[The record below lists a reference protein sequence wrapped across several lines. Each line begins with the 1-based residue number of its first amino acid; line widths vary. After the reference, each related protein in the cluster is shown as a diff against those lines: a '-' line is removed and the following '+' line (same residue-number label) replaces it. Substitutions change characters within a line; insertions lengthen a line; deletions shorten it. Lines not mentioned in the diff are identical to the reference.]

1 MTLIETI
8 VGIFIMLLVF
18 LSIFGSFRLAIELVY
33 NTKAKTGAVALI
45 TEQMEYVRARTYDAV
60 GTIGGIPAGS
70 IPQSQQ
76 KTLNNI
82 LYTIRTLIQ
91 YVDAPEDG
99 LGAAD
104 TNNVTA
110 DYKSIKVEVT
120 WSVHGKPR
128 STFAVTRISPHGV
141 ETLGSGGTLRVE
153 AFNALAAFISGATV
167 RIENAGAVPAV
178 DVSASTDSSGAV
190 LFPGTPPAAGYHIT
204 VTKTGYSSSTTYA
217 QTPENPDPDPG
228 NIAVANTQTTT
239 ASFGIDVVSTVRV
252 LSFEPVGPGSFEDL
266 FADQSKLFATSSVAV
281 LNGVLELELVESSY
295 APLGSA
301 VSIPVA
307 PPYLVSWSTFTWN
320 ATTSP
325 NTALSVRLYY
335 YDGASYVLIPD
346 NVLAGNS
353 AGYSGGVIDISTLPA
368 AAYGS
373 LQAEAALSTTDTAET
388 PTLLEWKFAY
398 TAGPT
403 PLPNVAFDIHG
414 AKTIGTASNG
424 TPLYKY
430 MGRYTTSASGE
441 KLFDPVEWDIY
452 TLSLPSGS
460 PYTTVERCPF
470 VVSVIPNEQKSV
482 SVTLDDDT
490 AGSLLMYV
498 SGGGAPVLNADVT
511 IVGGSINNAQTTSSC
526 GQVFLG
532 GMAATTYTVTI
543 SAPGYEPYS
552 EDVAVSGTTELSVS
566 LNPNP

>member
-1 MTLIETI
+1 MRLPHSYQ
-8 VGIFIMLLVF
+8 GLLCA
-18 LSIFGSFRLAIELVY
+18 LRTPAQCRRLTCLPPRIQA
-33 NTKAKTGAVALI
+33 
-45 TEQMEYVRARTYDAV
+45 AR
-60 GTIGGIPAGS
+60 S
-70 IPQSQQ
+70 CF
-76 KTLNNI
+76 
-82 LYTIRTLIQ
+82 
-91 YVDAPEDG
+91 PEH
-99 LGAAD
+99 L
-104 TNNVTA
+104 
-110 DYKSIKVEVT
+110 
-120 WSVHGKPR
+120 
-128 STFAVTRISPHGV
+128 
-141 ETLGSGGTLRVE
+141 LR
-153 AFNALAAFISGATV
+153 
-167 RIENAGAVPAV
+167 
-178 DVSASTDSSGAV
+178 
-190 LFPGTPPAAGYHIT
+190 PGTTSPLR
-204 VTKTGYSSSTTYA
+204 K
-217 QTPENPDPDPG
+217 PDTHHQPLTRRRQKIQIP
-228 NIAVANTQTTT
+228 IPVI
-239 ASFGIDVVSTVRV
+239 SLSPIHKPLRPVS
-252 LSFEPVGPGSFEDL
+252 
-266 FADQSKLFATSSVAV
+266 V
-281 LNGVLELELVESSY
+281 LNGVLELESVESSY
-295 APLGSA
+295 APLGSV

-511 IVGGSINNAQTTSSC
+511 IVGCSINNAQTTSSC

-543 SAPGYEPYS
+543 SAPGYEPYA

>member
-1 MTLIETI
+1 M
-8 VGIFIMLLVF
+8 
-18 LSIFGSFRLAIELVY
+18 
-33 NTKAKTGAVALI
+33 
-45 TEQMEYVRARTYDAV
+45 
-60 GTIGGIPAGS
+60 
-70 IPQSQQ
+70 
-76 KTLNNI
+76 
-82 LYTIRTLIQ
+82 
-91 YVDAPEDG
+91 
-99 LGAAD
+99 
-104 TNNVTA
+104 
-110 DYKSIKVEVT
+110 
-120 WSVHGKPR
+120 
-128 STFAVTRISPHGV
+128 
-141 ETLGSGGTLRVE
+141 
-153 AFNALAAFISGATV
+153 
-167 RIENAGAVPAV
+167 
-178 DVSASTDSSGAV
+178 
-190 LFPGTPPAAGYHIT
+190 
-204 VTKTGYSSSTTYA
+204 
-217 QTPENPDPDPG
+217 
-228 NIAVANTQTTT
+228 
-239 ASFGIDVVSTVRV
+239 
-252 LSFEPVGPGSFEDL
+252 
-266 FADQSKLFATSSVAV
+266 
-281 LNGVLELELVESSY
+281 
-295 APLGSA
+295 
-301 VSIPVA
+301 A

-511 IVGGSINNAQTTSSC
+511 IVTYGAMTEIVEEAMRRSFDTDEILVEYVVPSQLAPLRIEPILESVLRTGRLLVAEEGTGPWGFGSEVIARVAEELGSRTFRGKRVAAYHLPIPNARPAEER
-526 GQVFLG
+526 VL
-532 GMAATTYTVTI
+532 
-543 SAPGYEPYS
+543 P
-552 EDVAVSGTTELSVS
+552 DVDRVVDALRNLVV
-566 LNPNP
+566 